1 MAQKF
6 TNKSDNSDINNAAFY
21 YSVNMLRTLCIL
33 DLLSENECRRIIEI
47 SAKHYNVDLYM
58 SESLIVRKYT

>member
-1 MAQKF
+1 MAQKL
-6 TNKSDNSDINNAAFY
+6 TDKSENNDINNAAFY

-33 DLLSENECRRIIEI
+33 DLLSEDECRRILEI